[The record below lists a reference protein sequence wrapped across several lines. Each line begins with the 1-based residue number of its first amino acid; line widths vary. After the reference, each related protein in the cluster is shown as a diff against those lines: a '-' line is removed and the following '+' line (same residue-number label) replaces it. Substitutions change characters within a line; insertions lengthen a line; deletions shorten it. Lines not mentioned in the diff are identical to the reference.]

1 MRWVR
6 IIEEQLQRLRFEQT
20 EKEQSNTNVA
30 KVRTKPQTACDALK
44 GRAALRTWAMLAH
57 M

>member
-1 MRWVR
+1 VR

-30 KVRTKPQTACDALK
+30 KVRTKPQTACDALDS
-44 GRAALRTWAMLAH
+44 RAALRIWALLAH
-57 M
+57 T